1 MISKPLYSRYS
12 KSDLC
17 GPPMPPIKSFLVYLM
32 LCFVGGALQV
42 LVRACL
48 ESKAPVS
55 AVTWIKPSLPTSTVD
70 SVGVDSV
77 GVDTTKFAHMPVA
90 LWKRRKLASVRGL

>member
-1 MISKPLYSRYS
+1 
-12 KSDLC
+12 
-17 GPPMPPIKSFLVYLM
+17 MPPIKSFLVYLM

-70 SVGVDSV
+70 SVGVD
-77 GVDTTKFAHMPVA
+77 TTKFAHMPVA
-90 LWKRRKLASVRGL
+90 LCKRRKLASVRGL

>member
-1 MISKPLYSRYS
+1 
-12 KSDLC
+12 
-17 GPPMPPIKSFLVYLM
+17 
-32 LCFVGGALQV
+32 
-42 LVRACL
+42 
-48 ESKAPVS
+48 VS